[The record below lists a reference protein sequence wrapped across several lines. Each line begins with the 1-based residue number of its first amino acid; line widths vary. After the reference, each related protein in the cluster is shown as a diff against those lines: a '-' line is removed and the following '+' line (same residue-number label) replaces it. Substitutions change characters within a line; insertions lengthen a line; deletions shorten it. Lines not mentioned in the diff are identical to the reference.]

1 MPLVSCSFICEL
13 APTTRRGFPVS
24 SPSWVQVA
32 HLVRFVALAAVDR
45 QAGTWEQGPGRDSQ
59 GATAWLGFPPEGIYE
74 GCCHGNRGPLRT
86 MSMMQKRP
94 MAFSGWAAL
103 LSTDAGAGATSL
115 REPQG

>member
-1 MPLVSCSFICEL
+1 MLGRLSFLPLVSCSLICEL
-13 APTTRRGFPVS
+13 APTARRGFPVS

-45 QAGTWEQGPGRDSQ
+45 QAGRHSRAGGREQGAGRDSQ

-74 GCCHGNRGPLRT
+74 GRCHGNRGPLRT

-94 MAFSGWAAL
+94 MAFSG
-103 LSTDAGAGATSL
+103 
-115 REPQG
+115 